1 MKRNLLRWLALPVLL
16 LLTAVLLTACGGE
29 SAQPGDTSP
38 PPVSDTGASDTEAS
52 GTAADSI
59 SETAADTE
67 VDTYLESDTI
77 AETVGEPLPEETL
90 PSVDVPKEGNYT
102 LTSHL
107 SIPDY
112 SYETN
117 AAEITGILPTSR
129 DVLSDTWTGT
139 DGADRALPLWTDT
152 RAPTDRQVGIF
163 YFLWRDRDQS
173 TLSDISPS
181 DHYAAYLEGGVEK
194 LWEVMAEGGEAHPH
208 YWAEPYFGYY
218 SSNDEWV
225 LRRHAYML
233 SEAGVDFVFFD
244 TSNNNLHTVTH
255 QALLK
260 VWDEVRREGYDVPKI
275 CFLVGSY
282 DAEFAELYESIYKKN
297 LYKDLWFCWNGKP
310 LVLLTGNINMSEEAK
325 NFFTIRYSW
334 AVGNTNWYF
343 DRRGAACW
351 PWSSTYPQV
360 CGFAEDGKTKEQMV
374 VMCGTGATTGRSYNG
389 NAKPRYRGEWEFGFP
404 LMEEYTPYGIFFDSH
419 FKKALA
425 ADLPLMMITGWN
437 EWVTGRWSG
446 AGAGAGG
453 VGLTIADTYV
463 VSNDPTKKE
472 HNYFVDS
479 FNPEYSR
486 DIEPMKGGF
495 GDNYLYQMAER
506 VREYKGSRAQETAF
520 GQWAIDIAGSIGQW
534 FAVGPEYRDYEGD
547 ITERLS
553 PGHVGGKENGMYVN
567 FSGRNDI
574 VTAKVSNDTQNL
586 YFYVECADDIT
597 SPEGTNWM
605 NLFINTDCDDKTG
618 WYGFDLILNRNRDES
633 RVLVERFTGVD
644 SWTFETIGTAA
655 YTVQGRVMQIKLSK
669 DLCGHEA
676 GKALTFDFKWADNSV
691 PTGDIMEFLD
701 QGDAAP
707 SGRYTYRFTTVAQA
721 EKLPADE
728 ELTVRLSDLVVLK
741 ANSYHA
747 YVDGHEMRM
756 VEENTRGATLA
767 SGQAFWLPVAFLEST
782 FDIRVT
788 GDTYDHYGIPYARAD
803 ELIAASG
810 KTVTYTTDGLIV
822 IADPSVTLTEDDL
835 RVLYR
840 ALS

>member
-1 MKRNLLRWLALPVLL
+1 MKFFRMKFIGTLSVFLLAAGMLI
-16 LLTAVLLTACGGE
+16 ACSGDDSPSPSE
-29 SAQPGDTSP
+29 SDPTPTTPQ
-38 PPVSDTGASDTEAS
+38 VSETEA
-52 GTAADSI
+52 A
-59 SETAADTE
+59 SETAP
-67 VDTYLESDTI
+67 
-77 AETVGEPLPEETL
+77 ETAAPETTPL
-90 PSVDVPKEGNYT
+90 VDVPKEGSYT
-102 LTSHL
+102 LTSNL
-107 SIPDY
+107 VIPDY
-112 SYETN
+112 TYETN
-117 AAEITGILPTSR
+117 SLDNNGILPASR
-129 DVLSDTWTGT
+129 DILSDTWTGT
-139 DGADRALPLWTDT
+139 DGADRAMPLWTDT

-173 TLSDISPS
+173 SLSEISPS
-181 DHYAAYLEGGVEK
+181 DHYAAYLEGGVDK
-194 LWEVMAEGGEAHPH
+194 LWEVMAEGGEGHPH

-244 TSNNNLHTVTH
+244 TSNNNLHTISH
-255 QALLK
+255 RALLK
-260 VWDEVRREGYDVPKI
+260 VWEEVRREGYDVPKI

-282 DAEFAELYESIYKKN
+282 DAEFAELYNSIYKAG
-297 LYKDLWFCWNGKP
+297 LYEDLWFYWNGKP

-334 AVGNTNWYF
+334 AVGNTNWYY

-351 PWSSTYPQV
+351 PWSANPQV

-374 VMCGTGATTGRSYNG
+374 VMCGTGATQGRSYIG
-389 NAKPRYRGEWEFGFP
+389 NAKPRYKGEWEFGFP
-404 LMEEYTPYGIFFDSH
+404 LMEEYTPYGRFFANQFDT
-419 FKKALA
+419 ALK

-446 AGAGAGG
+446 AGAGGGGAG
-453 VGLTIADTYV
+453 LRIADTYT

-506 VREYKGSRAQETAF
+506 VREYKGSRAQEAAF
-520 GQWAIDIAGSIGQW
+520 GQWAIDINGSVGQW
-534 FAVGPEYRDYEGD
+534 FAVGPEYRDYRGD
-547 ITERLS
+547 TTERLS

-574 VTAKVSNDTQNL
+574 VTAKVSNDTNYL
-586 YFYVECADDIT
+586 YFYVECAEDIT
-597 SPEGTNWM
+597 APEGSNWM
-605 NLFINTDCDDKTG
+605 NLFINTDCDDATG
-618 WYGFDLILNRNRDES
+618 WYGFDLILNRNRDNG
-633 RVLVERFTGVD
+633 RILVERFTGVD
-644 SWTFETIGTAA
+644 SWTFETVGTAS
-655 YTVQGRVMQIKLSK
+655 YTVTGKVMQIQIAKS
-669 DLCGHEA
+669 LCGFEP

-707 SGRYTYRFTTVAQA
+707 SGRYTYRFVTEAQA
-721 EKLPADE
+721 EKLPTAE
-728 ELTVRLSDLVVLK
+728 ELSVNLADLVVLK
-741 ANSYHA
+741 TNSYHA
-747 YVDGHEMRM
+747 YVGGHEVRM
-756 VEENTRGATLA
+756 VEDNTLGTTLA
-767 SGQAFWLPVAFLEST
+767 SNTAFWLPAAFVEST
-782 FDIRVT
+782 FGIKAE
-788 GDTYDHYGIPYARAD
+788 GETYDHYGIPYIRAD
-803 ELIAASG
+803 ELIAAAG
-810 KTVTYTTDGLIV
+810 KTVVTTGDGLIV
-822 IADPSVTLTEDDL
+822 ITDGTVTLTEDDL

>member
-1 MKRNLLRWLALPVLL
+1 MKYTCLKLTTALVTLL
-16 LLTAVLLTACGGE
+16 LAAGLLTACK
-29 SAQPGDTSP
+29 DTP
-38 PPVSDTGASDTEAS
+38 PEQEDTGPLVTTPTVTEPE
-52 GTAADSI
+52 TAPETTPE
-59 SETAADTE
+59 SETAAP
-67 VDTYLESDTI
+67 
-77 AETVGEPLPEETL
+77 ETS
-90 PSVDVPKEGNYT
+90 PSVDVPKTGEYT
-102 LTSHL
+102 LTSSL
-107 SIPDY
+107 QIPDY
-112 SYETN
+112 TYETN
-117 AAEITGILPTSR
+117 AASITGILPATR
-129 DVLSDTWTGT
+129 DILTDTWTGT

-163 YFLWRDRDQS
+163 YFLWRDRDQNS
-173 TLSDISPS
+173 LSEISPS
-181 DHYAAYLEGGVEK
+181 DHYAAYLEGGVDR
-194 LWEVMAEGGEAHPH
+194 LWEVMAEGGEGHPH

-233 SEAGVDFVFFD
+233 AEAGVDFVFFD
-244 TSNNNLHTVTH
+244 TSNNNLHTISH

-260 VWDEVRREGYDVPKI
+260 VWDEVRREGYDVPQI

-297 LYKDLWFCWNGKP
+297 LYKDMWFCWNGKP

-325 NFFTIRYSW
+325 NFFTVRYSW
-334 AVGNTNWYF
+334 AVGNTNWYY

-351 PWSSTYPQV
+351 PWSSNPQV

-374 VMCGTGATTGRSYNG
+374 VMCGTGATTGRSYIG
-389 NAKPRYRGEWEFGFP
+389 NARPRYKGEWEFGFP
-404 LMEEYTPYGIFFDSH
+404 LMEEYTPYGLFFGNQFD
-419 FKKALA
+419 KALD
-425 ADLPLMMITGWN
+425 ADLPVMMITGWN

-446 AGAGAGG
+446 AGAGGG
-453 VGLTIADTYV
+453 GAGLTIADTYI

-506 VREYKGSRAQETAF
+506 VREYKGSRAQEAAF
-520 GQWAIDIAGSIGQW
+520 GQWAIDIQGSIGQW
-534 FAVGPEYRDYEGD
+534 YAVGPEYRDYKGD
-547 ITERLS
+547 TTERLS

-574 VTAKVSNDTQNL
+574 VTAKVSNDTSYL

-597 SPEGTNWM
+597 APEGWNWM
-605 NLFINTDCDDKTG
+605 NLFINTDCNDATG
-618 WYGFDLILNRNRDES
+618 WYGFDLILNRNRDGD
-633 RVLVERFTGVD
+633 RVLVERFTGSD
-644 SWTFETIGTAA
+644 SWTFETVGTAS
-655 YTVQGRVMQIKLSK
+655 YTVRGNVMQIKIAKS
-669 DLCGHEA
+669 LCGFEA
-676 GKALTFDFKWADNSV
+676 GKPLTFDFKWADNSL

-707 SGRYTYRFTTVAQA
+707 SGRYTYRFVTEAQA
-721 EKLPADE
+721 EKLPA
-728 ELTVRLSDLVVLK
+728 ELSVNLSDLVVLK

-747 YVDGHEMRM
+747 YVEGHEVRM
-756 VEENTRGATLA
+756 VEDNTRGTTLA
-767 SGQAFWLPVAFLEST
+767 SDHAFWLPAAFAESALG
-782 FDIRVT
+782 IRTEGETV
-788 GDTYDHYGIPYARAD
+788 DHYGIPYIRVD
-803 ELIAASG
+803 ERIAATG
-810 KTVTYTTDGLIV
+810 KTVTVTTDGLIV
-822 IADPSVTLTEDDL
+822 IADPAITLTEDDL